1 MSKRTILLLI
11 FCIGW
16 ITVVYAQDTNEFQ
29 RIAKRIMDAYDVGEE
44 LEHAPDSANFYGG
57 VYLGAGTNGR
67 VMPSGYVTYLKDRLL
82 LTSQLSIDISELSTE
97 KEVNTDFLS
106 NANQLTSTDILTKYE
121 KVDFSTR
128 LGYAIKNGQILT
140 FGVLESFD
148 NNRVSESSIKNG
160 QEADGTKQE
169 SRYEEQHRSN
179 RDLKLGGLLQYI
191 NDINK
196 THTPCSGS
204 NLKKWEGSSSA
215 LRRNMLLRTCA
226 SATRKQSSTST
237 PTPL

>member
-82 LTSQLSIDISELSTE
+82 LTSQLSIDISELNTE
-97 KEVNTDFLS
+97 KDVNTNFNYADVTVS
-106 NANQLTSTDILTKYE
+106 NYS
-121 KVDFSTR
+121 
-128 LGYAIKNGQILT
+128 LGASLEEGDAIK
-140 FGVLESFD
+140 D
-148 NNRVSESSIKNG
+148 MSICM
-160 QEADGTKQE
+160 
-169 SRYEEQHRSN
+169 
-179 RDLKLGGLLQYI
+179 LF
-191 NDINK
+191 ND
-196 THTPCSGS
+196 
-204 NLKKWEGSSSA
+204 
-215 LRRNMLLRTCA
+215 
-226 SATRKQSSTST
+226 
-237 PTPL
+237 